1 MVDTFKAKIFR
12 LFFSKEF
19 AHIAM
24 RETLLLAKH
33 TELQKKNKDVENKV
47 NQRVAEVLLKMDPLE
62 PLFKKYNVLFSAEYE
77 HPEESL
83 DERSKLSMYMW
94 GFQQH
99 KDPHFHRFANWIIDC
114 YGNQLLKKS
123 NPSPENLLYNRAQ
136 MGGMILAKAEIQRL
150 SNIYEKIITNREEE
164 IDDTL
169 TVE

>member
-1 MVDTFKAKIFR
+1 MVETIKNKMFGYLFK
-12 LFFSKEF
+12 KEL
-19 AHIAM
+19 AHVAM
-24 RETLLLAKH
+24 RETLLIAREVNVIRK
-33 TELQKKNKDVENKV
+33 QKEVEFKV
-47 NQRVAEVLLKMDPLE
+47 NQRVAEVMIKMDPLE
-62 PLFKKYNVLFSAEYE
+62 PLFRKYNVLFSKEYE

-94 GFQQH
+94 GFQQN

-136 MGGMILAKAEIQRL
+136 MSGMILAKAEIQRL
-150 SNIYEKIITNREEE
+150 SNIYEKIVTNREDE
-164 IDDTL
+164 IDETV